1 MSIFTLKLTEEQHAA
16 LEAYR
21 AERGLRSKAEA
32 VRHLIMSSPSVVRS
46 VMAPNAMILEGVKLG
61 APLKLADEP
70 AVAWGENS
78 SISFGPQRPKPGDRL
93 KKGLS
98 K

>member
-21 AERGLRSKAEA
+21 AGRGLRSKAEA
-32 VRHLIMSSPSVVRS
+32 VRHLIMHTMPLVYTRFPGVE
-46 VMAPNAMILEGVKLG
+46 APY
-61 APLKLADEP
+61 PADFPQPPEQP
-70 AVAWGENS
+70 A
-78 SISFGPQRPKPGDRL
+78 ISFGPQRPKPGDRL
-93 KKGLS
+93 KKSLS